1 MASEKVIR
9 VASIVTALVIVVGN
23 MLTIL
28 TFFCNSHLRKRSFY
42 LVINLAVADFL
53 IGIIPAT
60 IFACITFNDG
70 ETNKGIY
77 LVHISSDILLG
88 LASMTTLALIA
99 IERMWATVWPLRHL
113 NSSCRVYVGAICAS
127 WLVPTLLTG
136 LSISAKFNWSKIPVI
151 WRKIAM
157 HQPIAVI
164 VILLMGTAAAYT
176 ITFVSFKRHT
186 IQMEQAGSCSRVSR
200 RKMQEQ
206 RLALTMCMV
215 TGASILTWL
224 PFVIMNYLY
233 ITINPSFFLASKIL
247 QYTNSAINPV
257 FYAVKMPGFRKS
269 LIKTVCFHHY
279 CRKQKLVIPMK
290 TRHNIQQH

>member
-28 TFFCNSHLRKRSFY
+28 TFFCNSNLRKRSFY

-60 IFACITFNDG
+60 IFACITFNYG
-70 ETNKGIY
+70 ETNTGIY
-77 LVHISSDILLG
+77 WVYMSSDRLLG
-88 LASMTTLALIA
+88 LASMTTVALIA
-99 IERMWATVWPLRHL
+99 IER
-113 NSSCRVYVGAICAS
+113 
-127 WLVPTLLTG
+127 

-151 WRKIAM
+151 WTKIAM

-200 RKMQEQ
+200 RQMQKQ
-206 RLALTMCMV
+206 RLARTMCLV

-224 PFVIMNYLY
+224 PFVILNYLY
-233 ITINPSFFLASKIL
+233 ITINPSLSLIVAFKIL
-247 QYTNSAINPV
+247 QYTNSAINPI

-269 LIKTVCFHHY
+269 LIKTVCFHRY
-279 CRKQKLVIPMK
+279 R
-290 TRHNIQQH
+290 